1 MDININKK
9 IKMILQQPE
18 YIRMRWVWG
27 CVIVSM
33 FVISIFWI
41 FSITSMFANK
51 EKTVSDQGVENNLQ
65 DVQEQ
70 LQILQKQASEIKN
83 LDSLDASSIESLQE
97 NALTPKTAPSEGFS
111 NNPQS
116 ADYSTLPKTDSTE

>member
-1 MDININKK
+1 
-9 IKMILQQPE
+9 MILQQPE

>member
-1 MDININKK
+1 MNINKK
-9 IKMILQQPE
+9 IEEIRRLPE
-18 YIRMRWVWG
+18 NVRMLWVWG

-83 LDSLDASSIESLQE
+83 AGSLDASSIESIQE
-97 NALTPKTAPSEGFS
+97 NALTPDAISNEGFS

-116 ADYSTLPKTDSTE
+116 ADYSTLPKTDSVE

>member
-1 MDININKK
+1 
-9 IKMILQQPE
+9 MILQQPE
-18 YIRMRWVWG
+18 HIRMRWVWG

-41 FSITSMFANK
+41 FSITSMFANR
-51 EKTVSDQGVENNLQ
+51 ERSASDQGVENNIQ

-83 LDSLDASSIESLQE
+83 AGSLDASSIESIQE
-97 NALTPKTAPSEGFS
+97 NALTPDAISNEGFS

-116 ADYSTLPKTDSTE
+116 ADYSSLPKTDSAE